1 MNEPSPQQG
10 IDFFDFLFAIWRFKW
25 MFVAIVAVCTLAAVG
40 LSMARHK
47 EEAPREVTGTTA
59 RFAVVMRTGNDPLLR
74 GGSALLADLV
84 HFVDK
89 DNALDLEFAGLVSA
103 DNIQFAKIT
112 AEAKRSYSIEFTGGQ
127 NVGWVDLNIKDGD
140 DSAYKAI
147 HAEFQRAAEQQFK
160 EAVATARASVQAIV
174 PSANAQTGGSGSVVA
189 LSDRIA
195 ASIQFLGTPEVMDG
209 SWRFFQFKPLILKT
223 SVSRLSVEATS
234 FVKQSVLG
242 ALIGFVLACVAIMFR
257 IAIQRHSKLSAV

>member
-59 RFAVVMRTGNDPLLR
+59 RFAFVMRTGNDPLLR
-74 GGSALLADLV
+74 GGGALLADLV
-84 HFVDK
+84 HFVDR
-89 DNALDLEFAGLVSA
+89 DGVLDLDFAGQVSA
-103 DNIQFAKIT
+103 DNIQLAKIT
-112 AEAKRSYSIEFTGGQ
+112 EEAKRSYSISFTGGQ
-127 NVGWVDLNIKDGD
+127 NVGWIDLSIKDGQE
-140 DSAYKAI
+140 ALYKTI
-147 HAEFQRAAEQQFK
+147 YAEFQRAADQQFR
-160 EAVATARASVQAIV
+160 EAAAAAKASVQALA
-174 PSANAQTGGSGSVVA
+174 PATSAQANAPGAIVA

-223 SVSRLSVEATS
+223 TVSRLSVEATS
-234 FVKQSVLG
+234 SIKQIVLG